1 MRMLNLEKHSAN
13 LGRFAAAVSRDADE
27 LIGRTVLKAT
37 GENFKDYIS
46 KGGIPPLSLIFKAYS
61 ASASYHIK
69 RVIEVRQP
77 KNRAE
82 LLNPQDEVIGHT
94 EYERAL

>member
-1 MRMLNLEKHSAN
+1 MRILSLEKHSSN

-37 GENFKDYIS
+37 GDNFKDYIA
-46 KGGIPPLSLIFKAYS
+46 KGGVPPLSLIFKAYS
-61 ASASYHIK
+61 ASASHHIK
-69 RVIEVRQP
+69 RAMEDGRP
-77 KNRAE
+77 KNRGE

-94 EYERAL
+94 HYDRGL